1 MSCAVSDMDWI
12 GEESNEADSKEE
24 SNESD
29 AAYQADL
36 DKVEAYETDLGK
48 MVETNEIGSADSN
61 ESVEIGN
68 NIFLPRI
75 FRKF

>member
-1 MSCAVSDMDWI
+1 MDWI

-61 ESVEIGN
+61 ESGN
-68 NIFLPRI
+68 NIFLCYQEYSESLE
-75 FRKF
+75 KKKAWN